1 MVHMTINTGGGE
13 SFTVVYT
20 AMKAMKEMTA
30 MKANK
35 EIKANNT
42 MKANHVTI
50 TDKGQMVRG
59 RRAA

>member
-1 MVHMTINTGGGE
+1 MVHIAINTGEGE

-20 AMKAMKEMTA
+20 AMKAMKAMTA

-35 EIKANNT
+35 EIKAKKA
-42 MKANHVTI
+42 MKANHVTT
-50 TDKGQMVRG
+50 TDKGQIVRG

>member
-1 MVHMTINTGGGE
+1 MVHMTINTDPCE

-35 EIKANNT
+35 EIKAKKA

-50 TDKGQMVRG
+50 TDKGQIVRG